1 MFSSLLQRGHQLSP
15 RLSFLLLMVL
25 VLAGSIGMR
34 PELATAKVVVPEI
47 GEPAR
52 REVRAW
58 RTLRVPDQV
67 KTERLRDEARQQVL
81 PTYDHQPD
89 QVTRKSRL
97 LREAY
102 SSMSV
107 AMKGIDEAR
116 RPLQALMD
124 APGLDADRQA
134 EINRRLAQIN
144 TIRRRAQIAMLETLG
159 LTGAEVDFDGLDPL
173 GYGTGLGTGLAD
185 ALTSVNNAMP
195 VVADRLIARSRAPM
209 GLRLRQPGRDAQ
221 GARRSLEG
229 LPELRELRIT
239 RVPEVLAARIERL
252 ASLAEV
258 AEVSPRSRN
267 AMAQL
272 LGHLLVPT
280 ATFNAA
286 ATASRRTSA
295 AAAIPLSMVHVNRG
309 QVLIREGDRVTD
321 EQAGLIETLN
331 RYSASSAW
339 LIALGAGLLIGLLVL
354 CVHRFAIRFLS
365 RYKPDTRDQLLMVG
379 VLVLSLGGAS
389 IGARVVESLAS
400 ANPTF
405 GLAVLMPLVPMA
417 AAAMMVGFVLDGA
430 ATLVFVTISAP
441 LLGFALTGD
450 ASQTVQ
456 VLVMS
461 LVGASLVR
469 GTQTRMGFLRAG
481 VGAGLAGW
489 SVDVA
494 QTLFGAGALSQQMGY
509 QGVSAIVGGVTAAM
523 LVQALTPVVEW
534 ALGYLTNL
542 RLVELANM
550 EHPALKNLAIRAPG
564 SHHHCMMVGVL
575 SEAGAAAIGRNPLLA
590 KVMGYYHDIGKAN
603 YPEYFAENQSGE
615 NPHDKVKPSIS
626 ALIIRKHVTEG
637 VEMARQYG
645 LEGEIIEGI
654 ATHHGTR
661 LISYFYKSAQE
672 QAADGERVEE
682 SDYRYPG
689 PKPQFAEAA
698 ILMIADSVEAAARS
712 LDTPDADRLRGL
724 VQKMTNKIFSE
735 GQLDECDLTLRDLHK
750 IAQAIHTVLCGIYH
764 NRPKYQESAAK
775 ERRELSSTHNT
786 REPPNTPRPADS
798 GDAQPTEEDSEEH
811 LRRLGAG

>member
-1 MFSSLLQRGHQLSP
+1 MFSNLLQRGHQLSLK
-15 RLSFLLLMVL
+15 LSVLLLFVL

-34 PELATAKVVVPEI
+34 PELATAKVKVPTL

-52 REVRAW
+52 RDIRAW
-58 RTLRVPDQV
+58 RTVRVPDQV
-67 KTERLRDEARQQVL
+67 RTERLREEARQQVL
-81 PTYDHQPD
+81 PIYDHQPD

-102 SSMSV
+102 SAMSV
-107 AMKGIDEAR
+107 AMLGVDQAR
-116 RPLQALMD
+116 TALQEKMD
-124 APGLDADRQA
+124 LVGGESDHQA
-134 EINRRLAQIN
+134 TVNHRLAQIN
-144 TIRRRAQIAMLETLG
+144 TERRRAQIAMLETLG
-159 LTGAEVDFDGLDPL
+159 LTSSEVDFDGLDPL
-173 GYGTGLGTGLAD
+173 GYGTGLGTGLAEV
-185 ALTSVNNAMP
+185 LTSVNNAMP
-195 VVADRLIARSRAPM
+195 VVANRVIARSRAPT
-209 GLRLRQPGRDAQ
+209 GLRLRRAGQ
-221 GARRSLEG
+221 GASGERRSLEG
-229 LPELRELRIT
+229 LPELRELRST
-239 RVPEVLAARIERL
+239 RVPEVLGARIRAIAQL
-252 ASLAEV
+252 AGV
-258 AEVSPRSRN
+258 MEVSARSRD
-267 AMAQL
+267 AVAQL

-286 ATASRRTSA
+286 ATAQRRTTA
-295 AAAIPLSMVHVNRG
+295 AASIPLAMVHVSRG
-309 QVLIREGDRVTD
+309 QVLIREGDRVTA
-321 EQAGLIETLN
+321 EQAGLLETLN
-331 RYSASSAW
+331 QHSASSAW
-339 LIALGAGLLIGLLVL
+339 LIALGGGLLIGLLVL

-365 RYKPDTRDQLLMVG
+365 RYKPDARDQILMVG
-379 VLVLSLGGAS
+379 VLVLSLGSAS
-389 IGARVVESLAS
+389 VGARVVESLAS
-400 ANPTF
+400 SDPT
-405 GLAVLMPLVPMA
+405 LSMTVLLPLVPMA

-430 ATLVFVTISAP
+430 ATLVFVMVSAP

-494 QTLFGAGALSQQMGY
+494 QTLFGAGALSQQTGY
-509 QGVSAIVGGVTAAM
+509 QGLSAIIGGLTAAM

-637 VEMARQYG
+637 LEMARQYG
-645 LEGEIIEGI
+645 LEGEIVEGI

-661 LISYFYKSAQE
+661 LISFFYKRAQA
-672 QAADGERVEE
+672 QAAEGERIEE

-786 REPPNTPRPADS
+786 REPQETPRPADTS
-798 GDAQPTEEDSEEH
+798 DVQPTEEDREEH
-811 LRRLGAG
+811 LRRLGA